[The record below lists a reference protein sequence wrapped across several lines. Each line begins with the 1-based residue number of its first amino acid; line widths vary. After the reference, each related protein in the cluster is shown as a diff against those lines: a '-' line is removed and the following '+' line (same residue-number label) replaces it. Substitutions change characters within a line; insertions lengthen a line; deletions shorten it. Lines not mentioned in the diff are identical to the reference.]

1 MTADFEKQ
9 KNALKQIAA
18 SLTSDETKSLILSF
32 AEKTGIET
40 FREQAADELIRITG
54 PAEVIPDAYAEFRQI
69 VSDGI
74 RFLLS
79 GLSLSRL
86 AELVRD
92 QMLLKDSVTA
102 EERLIVFARRI
113 PSLHKLGQ
121 IIARNRNV
129 APCFR
134 KWLICLEND
143 TQGSDIAIVR
153 DKIAVEIS
161 DAVNTFSIKIADKIL
176 AEASVGTVIEFTWLN
191 PDTGNSASGVFKIL
205 RPGIKEYMAEELNLL
220 DELAVFFD
228 THRHRYSLKDFTF
241 IETFGDIRDALVRET
256 DLSGEQANLRKAFHF
271 YGNDPQTRIP
281 RELPFSTENLTAMEF
296 MDGCKIT
303 DALLPHAEKRILAQN
318 LFRAVVSSPLFSYEE
333 RTFFHGDPHAGNIY
347 AYEGEN
353 EESVSIALLDWS
365 QAGHLSKIQRINMLR
380 LAKGVIMEN
389 ESLICEAIAKL
400 SEFHAGDTSGKIR
413 NIVSKAGF
421 KPALHTDSAESSGKI
436 RDIVRNIVSG
446 KEYKNSG
453 LVRKTFLIID
463 QSTVRGIR
471 FPGDLL
477 LFRKAFFTLEGV
489 IYDIDPTFDMEEYVI
504 WLLGKLFIEELPK
517 RWFCLMFPHTDH
529 ADQYKIP
536 LSNADIRKLA
546 DYLFIKG
553 LKKGSDILPLL
564 MEKNAEWLRFCLPY
578 YGF

>member
-1 MTADFEKQ
+1 MIPNFEKQ
-9 KNALKQIAA
+9 KNMLKQLA
-18 SLTSDETKSLILSF
+18 SSLSRQETVSLILSF

-79 GLSLSRL
+79 KLSLSRL
-86 AELVRD
+86 AELVTD

-153 DKIAVEIS
+153 DKIAVEIR
-161 DAVNTFSIKIADKIL
+161 DVVNTFSIKIADKIL
-176 AEASVGTVIEFTWLN
+176 AEASVGTVVEFTWLN
-191 PDTGNSASGVFKIL
+191 PDTGKPARGVFKIL
-205 RPGIKEYMAEELNLL
+205 RPGIKDCMAEELNLL

-281 RELPFSTENLTAMEF
+281 RVLPFSTENLTAMEF

-303 DALLPHAEKRILAQN
+303 DALLPPAEKRILAQT
-318 LFRAVVSSPLFSYEE
+318 LFRAVISSPLFSYKE

-353 EESVSIALLDWS
+353 EESVGIALLDWS
-365 QAGHLSKIQRINMLR
+365 QAGHLSKIQRIDMLR

-389 ESLICEAIAKL
+389 ESLICKAVEEL
-400 SEFHAGDTSGKIR
+400 SGFHAGD
-413 NIVSKAGF
+413 A
-421 KPALHTDSAESSGKI
+421 SGKI
-436 RDIVRNIVSG
+436 RDIVRDIVSG
-446 KEYKNSG
+446 KEYKNSR
-453 LVRKTFLIID
+453 LVRKTFLLID
-463 QSTVRGIR
+463 RSTVRGIR

-504 WLLGKLFIEELPK
+504 GLLGKLFIEELPK

-553 LKKGSDILPLL
+553 LKKGSDLLPLL

>member
-1 MTADFEKQ
+1 MIPNFEKQ
-9 KNALKQIAA
+9 KNMLKQLA
-18 SLTSDETKSLILSF
+18 SSLSRQETVSLILSF

-79 GLSLSRL
+79 KLSLSRL
-86 AELVRD
+86 AELVTD

-134 KWLICLEND
+134 NWLICLEND

-161 DAVNTFSIKIADKIL
+161 DVVNTFSIKIADKIL
-176 AEASVGTVIEFTWLN
+176 AEASVGTVVEFTWLN
-191 PDTGNSASGVFKIL
+191 PDTGKPARGVFKIL
-205 RPGIKEYMAEELNLL
+205 RPGIKDYMAEELNLL

-281 RELPFSTENLTAMEF
+281 RVLPFSTENLTAMEF

-303 DALLPHAEKRILAQN
+303 DALLPPAEKRILAQT
-318 LFRAVVSSPLFSYEE
+318 LFRAVISSPLFSYKEW
-333 RTFFHGDPHAGNIY
+333 TFFHGDPHAGNIY

-353 EESVSIALLDWS
+353 EESVGIALLDWS

-389 ESLICEAIAKL
+389 ESLICKAVEEL
-400 SEFHAGDTSGKIR
+400 SGFHAGD
-413 NIVSKAGF
+413 A
-421 KPALHTDSAESSGKI
+421 SGKI
-436 RDIVRNIVSG
+436 RDIVRDIVSG
-446 KEYKNSG
+446 KEYKNSR
-453 LVRKTFLIID
+453 LVRKTFLLID
-463 QSTVRGIR
+463 RSTVKGIR

-489 IYDIDPTFDMEEYVI
+489 IYDIDPTFDMEEYI
-504 WLLGKLFIEELPK
+504 IGLLGKLFIEELPK

-546 DYLFIKG
+546 DYFFIKG
-553 LKKGSDILPLL
+553 LKKGSDLLPLL